1 MVAFIHRTQNPWRA
15 LEEALRSW
23 ELASAYRPEL
33 HYMRGPGPKW
43 REKHGQPG
51 SDLPHLV
58 PHSRPRWGYALLAA
72 WIFAAVASFAYP
84 VSPAPVQSARSSG
97 GEVKDTAV
105 SRPCEARHPAKGAN
119 APFGPQCPERR
130 SD

>member
-1 MVAFIHRTQNPWRA
+1 MVALVRWTQSLWRS
-15 LEEALRSW
+15 LEEELRSW
-23 ELASAYRPEL
+23 EMGSIYRPEL

-51 SDLPHLV
+51 SDVPYIV
-58 PHSRPRWGYALLAA
+58 PHTKSRWGFALLGA
-72 WIFAAVASFAYP
+72 WIFVAVASFAYP
-84 VSPAPVQSARSSG
+84 VSPAPVQGARSS

-105 SRPCEARHPAKGAN
+105 SRPCEAKHPAKGAN
-119 APFGPQCPERR
+119 APFGPPCLAHR